1 MAISKEYIKNTLLI
15 ALSFILLKSFNLVL
29 PYLLDD
35 VGYNEFNKVFYYASL
50 ISTVGTFGF
59 TYAIT
64 QINFTPIILSVLV
77 ILNIVLGFFLVN
89 IFSGID
95 VSLFNILNIFLIS
108 FSSILFNV
116 YNFQLLFHS
125 KTNKYFLTIIIIS
138 AAYFLALGL
147 SFLLHVNILF
157 LYGLFGL
164 LAVGFCLRYFD
175 TGSVKDFSKIK
186 DFYKIGA
193 STFIINSAAGMVLMA
208 DKFFANNLFNIK
220 LANAYTFSWAII
232 APIFYLGN
240 VAEKNIYAA
249 SGKKSLKSA
258 IINSLG
264 LIIIGLFFYF
274 IGILLLTNIFS
285 NLLPISIDI
294 ELFNKIVLTMFG
306 GYVAYIFLHFPLN
319 GILFKFNLRLTQ
331 KITAIAHLVI
341 FALFIMAYL
350 FNLISIDTEDYLG
363 LFTLV
368 ITILIL
374 LSLSKIVSILIL
386 QRKEVFEFLK
396 SSK

>member
-1 MAISKEYIKNTLLI
+1 M
-15 ALSFILLKSFNLVL
+15 SFILLKSFNLVL
-29 PYLLDD
+29 PYILDD

-50 ISTVGTFGF
+50 ISTIGTFGF

-64 QINFTPIILSVLV
+64 QINFTPVILSVLV
-77 ILNIVLGFFLVN
+77 VINILVGFFLVN
-89 IFSGID
+89 LFSGID

-138 AAYFLALGL
+138 AAYFLALGF

-157 LYGLFGL
+157 LYGLFGF
-164 LAVGFCLRYFD
+164 LAVGFCLKYFD
-175 TGSVKDFSKIK
+175 TGDVKNISRVK

-208 DKFFANNLFNIK
+208 DKFIANNLFNVK

-264 LIIIGLFFYF
+264 LITIGLFFYL
-274 IGILLLTNIFS
+274 IGILLLTNLFS
-285 NLLPISIDI
+285 NLLPSSIDI

-319 GILFKFNLRLTQ
+319 GILFKFNLHRTQ
-331 KITAIAHLVI
+331 RVTSIAHIII
-341 FALFIMAYL
+341 FAGFISAYY
-350 FNLISIDTEDYLG
+350 FNLIKIDPNNYLS
-363 LFTLV
+363 LF
-368 ITILIL
+368 LIVL
-374 LSLSKIVSILIL
+374 SVLIALSLSKIITIFVL
-386 QRKEVFEFLK
+386 QKKEVFNFFK
-396 SSK
+396 